1 MRAEVMRMPSPSRA
15 VALVGLLAAAI
26 AARAEEAVPAVFNV
40 REGTLGYTITHKLH
54 EVRGT
59 THDFEGKVVVAPDGT
74 ARVQV
79 RARVASFD
87 SGNSNR
93 DEHMREVTHEV
104 EHPYCS
110 VKGIATGVKLPLD
123 APRRII
129 LAGTVELNGQRV
141 SVEIPVGLTQSGSRL
156 RASFSFAVS
165 LDDLKIQRPALLF
178 VRVEDR
184 LMIEGDLLLE

>member
-1 MRAEVMRMPSPSRA
+1 MGMPSLSRA
-15 VALVGLLAAAI
+15 VAVVGLFAAAI

-54 EVRGT
+54 QVRGT

-93 DEHMREVTHEV
+93 DEHMREVTHEA

-123 APRRII
+123 VPQRIV
-129 LAGTVELNGQRV
+129 LAGTVELNGQRI
-141 SVEIPVGLTQSGSRL
+141 SVEIPVGLTRNGSRL
-156 RASFSFAVS
+156 RASFSFAIS
-165 LDDLKIQRPALLF
+165 LDDLKIERPALLF

-184 LMIEGDLLLE
+184 LMIEGDLLFE

>member
-1 MRAEVMRMPSPSRA
+1 MRAEVMRMRSMSGA
-15 VALVGLLAAAI
+15 VALVGLFAAAI
-26 AARAEEAVPAVFNV
+26 TARAEEAVPAVFNV

-54 EVRGT
+54 QVRGT
-59 THDFEGKVVVAPDGT
+59 THDFEGKVVVATDGA

-79 RARVASFD
+79 RAKVASFD

-110 VKGIATGVKLPLD
+110 VKGTATGVKLPLD
-123 APRRII
+123 APRTII
-129 LAGTVELNGQRV
+129 LAGTVELNGQRI
-141 SVEIPVGLTQSGSRL
+141 SVEIPVGLTHSGSRL

-178 VRVEDR
+178 VRVEDQ

>member
-1 MRAEVMRMPSPSRA
+1 MRAEVMSMPSLSRA

-54 EVRGT
+54 EVRGI
-59 THDFEGKVVVAPDGT
+59 THDFEGRVVVAPDGT

-79 RARVASFD
+79 RAKVASFD

-110 VKGIATGVKLPLD
+110 VKGTAAGVKLPLD
-123 APRRII
+123 APGGSSWPARWSSTGSASLSRSPS
-129 LAGTVELNGQRV
+129 ASPRAE
-141 SVEIPVGLTQSGSRL
+141 VGCA
-156 RASFSFAVS
+156 RASRS
-165 LDDLKIQRPALLF
+165 P
-178 VRVEDR
+178 
-184 LMIEGDLLLE
+184 

>member
-1 MRAEVMRMPSPSRA
+1 MRAEMMRMPSLSRGA
-15 VALVGLLAAAI
+15 VALVGLFAIAI

-54 EVRGT
+54 EVRGI
-59 THDFEGKVVVAPDGT
+59 THDFEGRVVVAPDGS

-79 RARVASFD
+79 RAKVASFD

-104 EHPYCS
+104 EHPYCT

-129 LAGTVELNGQRV
+129 LAGTAGSASPSR
-141 SVEIPVGLTQSGSRL
+141 SQSASPIAEAGCA
-156 RASFSFAVS
+156 RASRSPS
-165 LDDLKIQRPALLF
+165 
-178 VRVEDR
+178 VRMTSRSSVR
-184 LMIEGDLLLE
+184 RSSSSGWRTG

>member
-1 MRAEVMRMPSPSRA
+1 MNSYPRRSMRAEVMSMPSLSRA

-40 REGTLGYTITHKLH
+40 REGTLGYTITHKLR
-54 EVRGT
+54 EVRGI
-59 THDFEGKVVVAPDGT
+59 THDFEGRVVVAPDGS

-79 RARVASFD
+79 RAKVATFD

-123 APRRII
+123 LPRRII

-156 RASFSFAVS
+156 RANFSFAIS
-165 LDDLKIQRPALLF
+165 P
-178 VRVEDR
+178 EDR
-184 LMIEGDLLLE
+184 KSTRLNSSHLGISYAA

>member
-1 MRAEVMRMPSPSRA
+1 ML
-15 VALVGLLAAAI
+15 ALVAVLLCAPPVGQLL
-26 AARAEEAVPAVFNV
+26 EL
-40 REGTLGYTITHKLH
+40 REGTLTYTVVHKLP

-59 THDFEGKVVVAPDGT
+59 TRQVEGRALAQPDGT

-79 RARVASFD
+79 RAKVASFD

-110 VKGIATGVKLPLD
+110 VKGTAAGVRLPLD

-129 LAGTVELNGQRV
+129 LAGTVEFNGQRV

-156 RASFSFAVS
+156 RASFSFAIS
-165 LDDLKIQRPALLF
+165 LDGLKIHRPALLF

-184 LMIEGDLLLE
+184 LTIEGDLLLA

>member
-1 MRAEVMRMPSPSRA
+1 MRAKMMRMPSLSRA
-15 VALVGLLAAAI
+15 VALVGLFATAI
-26 AARAEEAVPAVFNV
+26 AARAEEAAPAAFNV
-40 REGTLGYTITHKLH
+40 REGTLRYTITHKLH
-54 EVRGT
+54 EVRGI
-59 THDFEGKVVVAPDGT
+59 THDFEGRVVVAPDGS

-79 RARVASFD
+79 RAKVASFD
-87 SGNSNR
+87 SCNSNR

-110 VKGIATGVKLPLD
+110 VKGIATGVSSPST
-123 APRRII
+123 PRRGSS
-129 LAGTVELNGQRV
+129 LAGTVELNGQCV

-156 RASFSFAVS
+156 RASFSFATS
-165 LDDLKIQRPALLF
+165 LDGLKIQRPALLF

>member
-1 MRAEVMRMPSPSRA
+1 MRAEVMSMPSLSRA

-54 EVRGT
+54 EVRGI
-59 THDFEGKVVVAPDGT
+59 THDFEGRVVVAPDGT

-79 RARVASFD
+79 RAKVATFD

-104 EHPYCS
+104 EHRSRPTS
-110 VKGIATGVKLPLD
+110 WGISMA
-123 APRRII
+123 A
-129 LAGTVELNGQRV
+129 A
-141 SVEIPVGLTQSGSRL
+141 SG
-156 RASFSFAVS
+156 
-165 LDDLKIQRPALLF
+165 
-178 VRVEDR
+178 
-184 LMIEGDLLLE
+184 